1 MKNFKLADASFEYN
15 IIRYNYSNTLHTHK
29 NPLTMEIESGELQMG
44 RLFSDNAK
52 YFSVAIIKQ
61 ENGKAQRT
69 VQLFLI

>member
-1 MKNFKLADASFEYN
+1 
-15 IIRYNYSNTLHTHK
+15 
-29 NPLTMEIESGELQMG
+29 MEIESGELQMG